1 MFQGL
6 TRGRDLSEYQ
16 DASIYGWGPI
26 RTHTLRTH
34 LVPTEGPAEVR
45 LVYDFLVVRYLLGDC

>member
-45 LVYDFLVVRYLLGDC
+45 LVFKYQLKSYVH